1 MSFRI
6 CFNKKLVSN
15 LANWHDI
22 LYNLVDDKN
31 WEHENY
37 EKKF

>member
-1 MSFRI
+1 MSFSF

-22 LYNLVDDKN
+22 LHNLVEDKN
-31 WEHENY
+31 
-37 EKKF
+37 

>member
-1 MSFRI
+1 MSLSI

-22 LYNLVDDKN
+22 LYKLVDDKN
-31 WEHENY
+31 
-37 EKKF
+37 

>member
-22 LYNLVDDKN
+22 LYKLVEDIN
-31 WEHENY
+31 
-37 EKKF
+37 

>member
-6 CFNKKLVSN
+6 CINKKLVSN

-22 LYNLVDDKN
+22 LHNLVEDKN
-31 WEHENY
+31 
-37 EKKF
+37 